1 MDNILGYIAIFGF
14 VGGVVAFFV
23 KTGEYKNNINSQLE
37 ALKTENKNIK
47 QDIQELKKEYLDI
60 KCLVKNSVEKNESN
74 MAKLETMLV
83 EIRARLDIFLQC
95 SGMFNGTEGF
105 KK

>member
-14 VGGVVAFFV
+14 IGGVVAFFV

-37 ALKTENKNIK
+37 ALKTENENIK
-47 QDIQELKKEYLDI
+47 QNIQELKQ
-60 KCLVKNSVEKNESN
+60 SVEKNESN
-74 MAKLETMLV
+74 MTKLETMLV